1 MLLDS
6 FPEVKRLSP
15 AEKLAMVG
23 ELWDDLASHPSDVP
37 VAQELVQ
44 ELDRRMAHFREHPE
58 AFTTWEAIQE
68 KVLGRPL

>member
-23 ELWDDLASHPSDVP
+23 ELWDDIASQPANIP
-37 VAQELVQ
+37 VSREIVE

-58 AFTTWEAIQE
+58 EFTTWEAIQE
-68 KVLGRPL
+68 KVLGRRL

>member
-23 ELWDDLASHPSDVP
+23 ELWDDLAAHPMEVP
-37 VAQELVQ
+37 VSGEIVQ
-44 ELDRRMAHFREHPE
+44 ELDRRMAHFREHPNE
-58 AFTTWEAIQE
+58 FTTWECIQE
-68 KVLGRPL
+68 KILGRRL